1 MQHSQSVSNTLPKPK
16 VRSGRRWLW
25 ITLLVLATAGVYLLA
40 GSGIT
45 SHDRIDWRHSYN
57 AAEAESSDTGRSM
70 LVLFTADW
78 CGPCKQMKAWV
89 FSDPNIAEA
98 IESRF
103 IPVKVDLTREGLPD
117 QYLADRYQVRAI
129 PTLLTLMPDG
139 EPISFASGYLNKTEL
154 IDWLDT
160 ADARYAAILKARND
174 ESQSAFVEPAPG
186 VE

>member
-1 MQHSQSVSNTLPKPK
+1 MQHSQSVSNTHPKPK
-16 VRSGRRWLW
+16 ARPGRRWLW
-25 ITLLVLATAGVYLLA
+25 ISLLVFATAGVYLLA

-45 SHDRIDWRHSYN
+45 THDRIGWRLSYH
-57 AAEAESSDTGRSM
+57 AAETESGETGKSM

-78 CGPCKQMKAWV
+78 CGPCNQMKAWV
-89 FSDPNIAEA
+89 FSDQNIAEA

-139 EPISFASGYLNKTEL
+139 EPISIASGYLNKTEL
-154 IDWLDT
+154 MDWLDT
-160 ADARYAAILKARND
+160 ADARYAAILKARHD
-174 ESQSAFVEPAPG
+174 ESQSAFVEPDPG